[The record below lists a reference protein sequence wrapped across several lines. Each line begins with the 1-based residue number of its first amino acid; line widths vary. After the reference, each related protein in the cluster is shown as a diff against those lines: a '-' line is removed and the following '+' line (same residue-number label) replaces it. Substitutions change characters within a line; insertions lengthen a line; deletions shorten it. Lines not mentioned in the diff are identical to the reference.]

1 MTAVAARAPAR
12 KSERLLPAIFAAP
25 ALIVLAF
32 FFLLPLGAVA
42 IDAAAPGAF
51 ARVFANPIFWRS
63 LGGSVMLTLVAAGV
77 STAVGFAVALH
88 LSRLSERK
96 RAAMTLL
103 ITLPLTFSGLIVAYG
118 FILAY
123 GRAGFVTQ
131 ALAAIGL
138 DPATTSQFLYSTLG
152 LAFASSYYLIPRVVM
167 LMLPVLLNFDRA
179 QLLAAESLG
188 ARPRRALLE
197 VLVPQVLP
205 ALAVAFCLVAA
216 VVFGAYGTA
225 LALVGTRVNI
235 LPLQLYSMVSETGS
249 DVPAAAALAVLLA
262 ALCSAFLA
270 LGEIFA
276 SSRERR

>member
-1 MTAVAARAPAR
+1 MSFVAARVSVR
-12 KSERLLPAIFAAP
+12 KSERVLPAIFAAP

-32 FFLLPLGAVA
+32 FFLLPLGAVV

-63 LGGSVMLTLVAAGV
+63 LGGSVILTLVAAGV
-77 STAVGFAVALH
+77 STIVGFAVALH
-88 LSRLSERK
+88 LSRLSERR

-131 ALAAIGL
+131 ALSWVGL
-138 DPATTSQFLYSTLG
+138 DPAATSQFLYSTIG

-167 LMLPVLLNFDRA
+167 LLLPVLLNFDRA

-197 VLVPQVLP
+197 VMVPQVLP
-205 ALAVAFCLVAA
+205 ALAIAFCLVAA

-262 ALCSAFLA
+262 AMCSAFLA
-270 LGEIFA
+270 LGEFFA
-276 SSRERR
+276 ASRERR

>member
-1 MTAVAARAPAR
+1 MRNERALGAV
-12 KSERLLPAIFAAP
+12 FAAP
-25 ALIVLAF
+25 ALFVLAF

-42 IDAAAPGAF
+42 IDAVAPGAF
-51 ARVFANPIFWRS
+51 GRVFANPIFWRS
-63 LGGSVMLTLVAAGV
+63 LGGSALLTLVAAGV
-77 STAVGFAVALH
+77 STVVGFAVAMH
-88 LSRLSERK
+88 LARLSERR
-96 RAAMTLL
+96 RALLTLL
-103 ITLPLTFSGLIVAYG
+103 VTLPLTFSGLIVAYG

-131 ALAAIGL
+131 SLAVLGL
-138 DPATTSQFLYSTLG
+138 DPATASQFLYSTIG

-188 ARPRRALLE
+188 ARPRRAVVE
-197 VLVPQVLP
+197 ILVPQVLP
-205 ALAVAFCLVAA
+205 ALAIAFCLVAA

-249 DVPAAAALAVLLA
+249 DGPAAAALAVLLA
-262 ALCSAFLA
+262 AICSAFLA

-276 SSRERR
+276 ATRERR

>member
-1 MTAVAARAPAR
+1 M
-12 KSERLLPAIFAAP
+12 LAAP
-25 ALIVLAF
+25 ALFVLAF

-42 IDAAAPGAF
+42 LDAVQPGAF

-63 LGGSVMLTLVAAGV
+63 LGGSLVLTLVAAGV
-77 STAVGFAVALH
+77 STVVGFAVALY
-88 LSRLSERK
+88 LTRVSER
-96 RAAMTLL
+96 RRGLMTFL
-103 ITLPLTFSGLIVAYG
+103 ITVPLTFSGLIVAYG

-131 ALAAIGL
+131 ALATLGL
-138 DPATTSQFLYSTLG
+138 DPAAISQFLYSALG

-167 LMLPVLLNFDRA
+167 LLLPVLLNFDRA

-188 ARPRRALLE
+188 AGPRRALVE

-205 ALAVAFCLVAA
+205 AVATGFCLVAA

-249 DVPAAAALAVLLA
+249 DAPAAAALALLLA
-262 ALCSAFLA
+262 AICSAFLA
-270 LGEIFA
+270 LGEAFA
-276 SSRERR
+276 AARERRA